1 MIIILKKK
9 VQNNGKKYLMINVTK
24 TYLPNKEKYLKA
36 TWIMPTREWVN
47 PLQDIKAIREEIDL
61 GITSRTRAAAG
72 KGRNFE
78 DIIDEQVKEEQMINE
93 KRKKAGLVVDA
104 VDANT
109 K

>member
-1 MIIILKKK
+1 
-9 VQNNGKKYLMINVTK
+9 
-24 TYLPNKEKYLKA
+24 
-36 TWIMPTREWVN
+36 MPTREWVN